1 VTAGEDLSCQ
11 EVVELVTDYLE
22 GALSPADRARV
33 EGHLEACDGCL
44 TFVDQVRQT
53 VRIVGALREED
64 LDPELRAGLVG
75 AFRGWRR

>member
-11 EVVELVTDYLE
+11 EVVELVTDFLE
-22 GALSPADRARV
+22 GALSTADHARI
-33 EGHLEACDGCL
+33 EEHLAACEGCL
-44 TFVDQVRQT
+44 TYVDQVRQT

>member
-1 VTAGEDLSCQ
+1 VSAGEDLSCQ

-22 GALSPADRARV
+22 GALAPADRVRV
-33 EGHLEACDGCL
+33 EEHLHACDGCL
-44 TFVDQVRQT
+44 AYVDQVRDT

-64 LDPELRAGLVG
+64 LHPRVRAELVG

>member
-1 VTAGEDLSCQ
+1 MTAGEDLSCQ
-11 EVVELVTDYLE
+11 EVVELVTDFLE
-22 GALSPADRARV
+22 GALSTADRARV
-33 EGHLEACDGCL
+33 EEHLAGCDGCL
-44 TFVDQVRQT
+44 TYVDQVRQT